1 MVGGQIMIIFVGGK
15 AFHVTPLN
23 GPQWGYSIVLGALS
37 LPMAIIIRVIP
48 DEWVTKLVPMKW
60 KRGFAPE
67 VVEKEEKRRKEMKRR
82 SRPEDLSFIKAVR
95 GGRVRSMKFKLEA
108 VRAGAGYDDKMMG
121 FVSGV
126 GYY

>member
-1 MVGGQIMIIFVGGK
+1 MIIFVGGK

-37 LPMAIIIRVIP
+37 LPMAVIIRVIP
-48 DEWVTKLVPMKW
+48 DEWVAKFVPMKW
-60 KRGFAPE
+60 KRGLAPE
-67 VVEKEEKRRKEMKRR
+67 VVVKEEEKKRKEMRR
-82 SRPEDLSFIKAVR
+82 GSRPEDLGFIKAVR

-108 VRAGAGYDDKMMG
+108 VKVGAGYDDKMMG
-121 FVSGV
+121 AVSGV